1 MFQPNNEISFEASIR
16 AIGDLY
22 YSSIYD
28 LVSYIIELGV
38 SLQRPCTKTK
48 NINTDNM
55 KTFLFTLAIVLFTSI
70 SFGQT
75 QTNPTNTFQQKKV
88 SDNSIYQLFPTKNY
102 WTFIKLD
109 TRNGKMW
116 QVHFSIEDVKNTGE
130 LILNSLS
137 LVDKEEE
144 MNGRFTLYPT
154 ENMYNFLL
162 LDQISG
168 IVVQVQWSL
177 DAKKRGIVSVIKP
190 IE

>member
-1 MFQPNNEISFEASIR
+1 
-16 AIGDLY
+16 
-22 YSSIYD
+22 
-28 LVSYIIELGV
+28 
-38 SLQRPCTKTK
+38 
-48 NINTDNM
+48 M
-55 KTFLFTLAIVLFTSI
+55 KTFLFTLAIVLFTSV

-75 QTNPTNTFQQKKV
+75 QTNPTNTVQQKKV

-144 MNGRFTLYPT
+144 MNGRFILYPT

-177 DAKKRGIVSVIKP
+177 DAKKRGIVSIVKP

>member
-1 MFQPNNEISFEASIR
+1 
-16 AIGDLY
+16 
-22 YSSIYD
+22 
-28 LVSYIIELGV
+28 
-38 SLQRPCTKTK
+38 
-48 NINTDNM
+48 M
-55 KTFLFTLAIVLFTSI
+55 KTFLFTLTIVLFTSI
-70 SFGQT
+70 SFGQI
-75 QTNPTNTFQQKKV
+75 QTNPTSTVQQKKV

-116 QVHFSIEDVKNTGE
+116 QVHFSIEDIKKTGE

-144 MNGRFTLYPT
+144 MNGRFTLYST

-190 IE
+190 FE